1 MLSDLL
7 VENGWFPV
15 APMELYTDMFRLGEG
30 CIQTSTEAPGSFKTN
45 PIIIGHDGKRMHRHI
60 MFEDTFEQT
69 LTQFQSYE
77 WAFMS
82 GCTYFGRHNTAERQ
96 GKLYAMI
103 FDIDGVQER
112 NMENFFHALSH
123 GVYPWPTHIVLSGHG
138 MHLYYVLEEPL
149 ELYPGIKTQV
159 KELKY
164 GITRLLWNRYTSTI
178 KNPQFQGINQAFRVP
193 GSSTKPDAPQKVCQ
207 AYKHGGSGGCWKPI
221 DITDLNEFLMEPEYA
236 IDLDRRFPRS
246 RVTLSEAKQ
255 RWPEW
260 YERVVVGKETP
271 GQWKTHEGL
280 YRWWLEQISTKAS
293 VGHRYFCIM
302 MLAIYAAKCG
312 IYDVERVR
320 ADAVKLLPYFN
331 EIGKEPFT
339 TADIDSALECLD
351 QRYATF
357 PRSMIEKLTAIRIDP
372 NKRNNRTQEIHLRGA
387 RALQQIKHEAEGT
400 DWRYHGGAPTKES
413 VVREWREQHPAGR
426 KVDCERDTGL
436 SRPTVLKWWNS
447 TAPKVKAE

>member
-1 MLSDLL
+1 MLSE
-7 VENGWFPV
+7 VMAEWCWEPV
-15 APMELYTDMFRLGEG
+15 SAMELYSDVFWLGDGE
-30 CIQTSTEAPGSFKTN
+30 IQTSTEAPGSFKTN

-96 GKLYAMI
+96 SKLYALI
-103 FDIDGVQER
+103 FDIDGVNEKTLDD
-112 NMENFFHALSH
+112 FFYGLSND
-123 GVYPWPTHIVLSGHG
+123 VYPRPTHIVLSGHG
-138 MHLYYVLEEPL
+138 MHLYYVMDGPL
-149 ELYPGIKTQV
+149 ELYPGIKTQL

-164 GITRLLWNRYTSTI
+164 GMTRVLWNRYTSTI
-178 KNPQFQGINQAFRVP
+178 KTQQFQGINQAFRVP
-193 GSSTKPDAPQKVCQ
+193 GSPTKPNAPQKICQ
-207 AYKHGGSGGCWKPI
+207 AYKHGGSDGYWRPLQ
-221 DITDLNEFLMEPEYA
+221 ITDFNDYLMDDRDAIKIEQRFYRSSVSLN
-236 IDLDRRFPRS
+236 
-246 RVTLSEAKQ
+246 EAKQ

-260 YERVVVGKETP
+260 YERVVVGKGKP
-271 GQWKTHEGL
+271 RQWETHEGL
-280 YRWWLEQISTKAS
+280 YNWWLEQISTKAIA
-293 VGHRYFCIM
+293 GHRYFCIM

-331 EIGKEPFT
+331 EVGKEPFT

-351 QRYATF
+351 SRYTTF

-372 NKRNNRTQEIHLRGA
+372 NKRNHRKQHIHLRGA
-387 RALQQIKHEAEGT
+387 RALQDIDDPEGT
-400 DWRYHGGAPTKES
+400 WRYRGGAPTKES

-426 KVDCERDTGL
+426 KIDCERDTGL
-436 SRPTVLKWWNS
+436 SRHTVLKWWKS
-447 TAPKVKAE
+447 